1 MCLYV
6 MFCLKHMP
14 NMSGNIKNIIYCLW
28 NPLKSVF
35 GTQGKTKHVGAAF
48 SGELPAFFSSA
59 LFIKSFVY
67 LWKNLKGKRFQYIS
81 SQNKYN

>member
-1 MCLYV
+1 
-6 MFCLKHMP
+6 
-14 NMSGNIKNIIYCLW
+14 
-28 NPLKSVF
+28 VF
-35 GTQGKTKHVGAAF
+35 VTQGKTKHVGAAF